1 MKNGHLRNASHV
13 VARERLLHVADAR
26 VIHQDVQVLVPL
38 VHLFIWTQ
46 IGQVSRWQGL
56 LTIQKTCSQ
65 NLTRP
70 RPKM

>member
-1 MKNGHLRNASHV
+1 
-13 VARERLLHVADAR
+13 
-26 VIHQDVQVLVPL
+26 VQVLVPL